1 MSLAQSI
8 KSRNINNDCVI
19 KNAYEVLGFLPNGAP
34 KLVKVWKCSCG
45 MNASI
50 LPSNITLSNGIPIEF
65 DSSDEEEEIEPC
77 KCCLARIYKRK
88 GLKDVN
94 NVSCQTCLNWNGVN
108 PCEIAH

>member
-8 KSRNINNDCVI
+8 KLRNINDDCVI
-19 KNAYEVLGFLPNGAP
+19 KTAYEVLGFLPNGAP

-45 MNASI
+45 MNSSI
-50 LPSNITLSNGIPIEF
+50 LPSNITFSNGIPIEF

-88 GLKDVN
+88 GLKDNN
-94 NVSCQTCLNWNGVN
+94 NVACNTCLNWRGVN
-108 PCEIAH
+108 PCEIPL